1 MSGYPVL
8 VEAVRSAIAA
18 IRLAID
24 GLELALN
31 RLAPSSSSHVDLE
44 SLPASV
50 SHRSW
55 EVLPASAEAP
65 STPTASAPALRGSP
79 APSNYS
85 TESYREVAA
94 SIPPLPVVLVL
105 NAPAELD
112 PLPSSSACCRSLRLS
127 ISHSFP
133 SIAEAKV
140 YCAALG
146 IDLPDQQ

>member
-85 TESYREVAA
+85 TESYHEVAA
-94 SIPPLPVVLVL
+94 SIPPLPGHLL
-105 NAPAELD
+105 ELCG
-112 PLPSSSACCRSLRLS
+112 PGVERPRLS